1 MGLIGIVASVV
12 ALASIEAVAVE
23 TPGVPI
29 AFKPAA
35 VVDAQGRIDVWALRR
50 DVAEVEAHLASDDTD
65 HCWPEGDEGE
75 EPSAAEAARAEA
87 ASRACVAATAQTY
100 ADYAR
105 YRDALNAAWL
115 APLRTAIEHG
125 DAVAEVILRQCST
138 TPVLDRRGIESTCDD
153 DEARQAIARTRLGRI
168 GFVPAM
174 DPQRDIVNWQRQPD
188 GKRALRENQQ
198 RVLEALRHGAMAFDF
213 IDIDAGGNVARDADD
228 FDAFRR
234 WAVIEAVMQDAPRA
248 FTILPHTNS
257 AGWKTAAF
265 AELRL
270 NRTPLTP
277 GFLAWGPELYY
288 GGSPS
293 PWSGIDYWRSGPK
306 IVFYGDAQVAAAGP
320 DVAAF
325 RRERADTLAAAEAG
339 IDRYL
344 QQDPRWAVFLLH
356 RVGHHEWV
364 PDGMRSDTGR
374 LDASWDGEWEL
385 KREATNWLGPMHE
398 ARGHARIRRDA
409 DGNARIDVHAEQAA
423 EPVRDVEDCALRY
436 SGGLTYF
443 PQVTAAGQSPQL
455 TTLGYFYDGGGTKP
469 GSFGAD
475 GANAAAV
482 APFDPRKRY
491 RQVLVQCA
499 NAEAADNDRVR
510 FLLLAGDVLVEFAV
524 ATPFSG
530 KDLHV
535 RHYERTR

>member
-1 MGLIGIVASVV
+1 MVLKGIA
-12 ALASIEAVAVE
+12 ASIAVLVSAGTAAVE
-23 TPGVPI
+23 VPGVPF

-35 VVDAQGRIDVWALRR
+35 VVDAHGRIDVWALRR
-50 DVAEVEAHLASDDTD
+50 DVAEVETHVAGDDTD
-65 HCWPEGDEGE
+65 HCSPEGDEGE

-87 ASRACVAATAQTY
+87 ESRACVAATEKAY
-100 ADYAR
+100 ADYRR
-105 YRDALNAAWL
+105 YRDAFNAAWL
-115 APLRTAIEHG
+115 APLRKAMEHG
-125 DAVAEVILRQCST
+125 DAVAEVILRQCET

-153 DEARQAIARTRLGRI
+153 DESRQAIARTRLAKI

-174 DPQRDIVNWQRQPD
+174 DPQRDIVDWQRQPD
-188 GKRALRENQQ
+188 GKRALRENQLH
-198 RVLEALRHGAMAFDF
+198 VLEALRHGAMGFDF
-213 IDIDAGGNVARDADD
+213 MYISAGGNVAHDAGDV
-228 FDAFRR
+228 DAFRR
-234 WAVIEAVMQDAPRA
+234 WALVEAAMQDAPRA

-265 AELRL
+265 AALRL

-306 IVFYGDAQVAAAGP
+306 IVHSGNAQVAVGGP
-320 DVAAF
+320 DDAEF
-325 RRERADTLAAAEAG
+325 RRELADTLAAAEAG

-344 QQDPRWAVFLLH
+344 RQDPRWAVFLLH

-374 LDASWDGEWEL
+374 LDASWDGDWEL
-385 KREATNWLGPMHE
+385 VREASNWLGPMRE
-398 ARGHARIRRDA
+398 AHGHARIRRDA
-409 DGNARIDVHAEQAA
+409 GGDARIDVRAGQAA
-423 EPVRDVEDCALRY
+423 EPVLDVEDCGLRY

-443 PQVTAAGQSPQL
+443 PQMTPAGQSPQL
-455 TTLGYFYDGGGTKP
+455 TTLGYFYAGGGTKP
-469 GSFGAD
+469 GSFGDD
-475 GANAAAV
+475 GDNAAAV

-491 RQVLVQCA
+491 RQVLMQCA
-499 NAEAADNDRVR
+499 NAEAPDNDRVR

-524 ATPFSG
+524 G
-530 KDLHV
+530 KSSTGTDLHV